1 MGLLEYCQQW
11 RRKYLPSL
19 RGKTAPRKFI
29 YTLVPGE
36 APIELVDY
44 YSEFIGYYPECELQT
59 KRWFVENIEKEWVIF
74 DVGANI
80 GYYSILFSRLASM
93 GRVFAFEPTQT
104 IAKLNANID
113 HHGCRNVTAFKTALG
128 ARAGKIEENIY
139 RIWGRPPERM
149 IYEFSTIDDMVKK
162 LGLTRLD
169 CIKIDVDSFDYEVL
183 RGGQATLA
191 KFDPWV
197 IVELNHALAK
207 RSESVPQ
214 ALEWLSA
221 QGYTSAFVVDYEN
234 YILRRQAQRPASGRA
249 QIELTFDTRP
259 TFLIAAQ
266 AKSVERANP
275 LMPAP
280 NWCRDAHSNHEDD
293 FLSISVPGPRWSYAA
308 TWKRKDAKRRDA
320 GVTDEAV
327 VFEIEV
333 AVHGGEVGFLFVKS
347 DWSTVV
353 GKETYVK
360 PSAFRQT
367 ISVFKPAGG
376 DFEYLVL
383 RNTEQF
389 GEPANVN
396 IFAIRCYLL
405 VPAKPKKLSDV
416 LLPRTKSISRA
427 NLLKLVGE
435 DDIVEND
442 ISALSIDIVPIGDLG
457 VALGFSRPFV
467 STRVYRH
474 PLAEFNTERDETHI
488 FEYIYENFAPHRH
501 LEFGTWEGHGAATV
515 ARVCKAEI
523 WTINLPEG
531 ECNSAGDFVYGG
543 SALAGGTLPGEFPP
557 PPGDGPTDSGEWIG
571 WRYRAAGF
579 GHRIHQILCNSLD
592 LDTSQW
598 SQGFFDTVFIDGG
611 HSEDVVCSDT
621 DKAYQ
626 LLRPGGLMIWHDFC
640 PEPETLALNEA
651 PRGVAKAIAANMDRW
666 LPGFQRLF
674 WIRPTW
680 ILLGIRSNHD
690 H

>member
-1 MGLLEYCQQW
+1 MGLMGYYQQW
-11 RRKYLPSL
+11 LRKYLPSL
-19 RGKTAPRKFI
+19 REKVLPRKFI

-36 APIELVDY
+36 EPIELVDY
-44 YSEFIGYYPECELQT
+44 YSDFIGYYPECELQT
-59 KRWFVENIEKEWVIF
+59 KRWFVENIEREWVIF

-93 GRVFAFEPTQT
+93 GRVFAFEPTDT
-104 IAKLNANID
+104 IAKLKANID
-113 HHGCRNVTAFKTALG
+113 HHGCRNVTAFKMALG
-128 ARAGKIEENIY
+128 ARAGKIEESL
-139 RIWGRPPERM
+139 PERM
-149 IYEFSTIDDMVKK
+149 IYEFLTIDDMVNK
-162 LGLTRLD
+162 LGLARLD

-197 IVELNHALAK
+197 VVELNHALAK
-207 RSESVPQ
+207 RSESAPE

-221 QGYTSAFVVDYEN
+221 QGYTSAFVVDCEN

-259 TFLIAAQ
+259 IFLITAQ

-280 NWCRDAHSNHEDD
+280 NSCKDAHSKHEGD
-293 FLSISVPGPRWSYAA
+293 FWSISVPGPRWSYAA
-308 TWKRKDAKRRDA
+308 TWKRKDAKRKDA
-320 GVTDEAV
+320 GVTDEAL
-327 VFEIEV
+327 VFEIELEV
-333 AVHGGEVGFLFVKS
+333 QGGEVGFLFVKS

-353 GKETYVK
+353 GKEAYVK
-360 PSAFRQT
+360 PGAFRQT
-367 ISVFKPAGG
+367 VSVFKPAGA

-383 RNTEQF
+383 RNTELF

-396 IFAIRCYLL
+396 FFAMRCYAA
-405 VPAKPKKLSDV
+405 VYAKPKKLSNV
-416 LLPRTKSISRA
+416 LLPSTKSISRA

-435 DDIVEND
+435 DDIAENGID
-442 ISALSIDIVPIGDLG
+442 VRVLSIDIVPAEDLG

-474 PLAEFNTERDETHI
+474 PLAEFNTERDETPI

-515 ARVCKAEI
+515 ARVCQAEV

-531 ECNSAGDFVYGG
+531 ERNSTGDFVYGT
-543 SALAGGTLPGEFPP
+543 SALAGGMMPGKFPP
-557 PPGDGPTDSGEWIG
+557 PPNDGPTDSGEWIG
-571 WRYRAAGF
+571 WRYRAAGL

-592 LDTSQW
+592 LDTSLW
-598 SQGFFDTVFIDGG
+598 PQGFFDTVFIDGG

-640 PEPETLALNEA
+640 PEPETLAFNEA
-651 PRGVAKAIAANMDRW
+651 PRGVVKAIAANMDRW

-680 ILLGIRSNHD
+680 ILVGIRSNRD
-690 H
+690 R